1 MARIPFN
8 IVEAQIYS
16 LRIRETTLT
25 WVLHRTSDLISPNIQ
40 APDYIEFLKDITEE
54 RNNIRKEIK
63 REEDCANT
71 FRTQYY
77 KRNDKR

>member
-1 MARIPFN
+1 MANVPFN
-8 IVEAQIYS
+8 NVEAHIYS
-16 LRIRETTLT
+16 LRIQETTLT

-63 REEDCANT
+63 REEDW
-71 FRTQYY
+71 YY